1 MRNISYLLLTSVCVL
16 SLSGC
21 ASPREYNTPSS
32 PDGVDG
38 TTLTKEYHGEAFQT
52 KDPIISWWQELNDE
66 QLNTLISK
74 AAHHNKDIEITVAN
88 LKEARAFRKET
99 QFDYIPTVRSSANST
114 YTRASE
120 ETSGALD
127 DRTSELYNARL
138 DASWELDLFGRVS
151 AGVDAA
157 KAREQAAVADMHDMR
172 IIIFA
177 EVASTYIQLRGLQ
190 YRLDIAQRNAGNQ
203 NETYDLSVRLANG
216 GRNSQL
222 DVVRAQTQLE
232 LTRSTIPSLEASIR
246 SNINRLSVLTGQVPD
261 ALQEQLS
268 ETHALPTVP
277 QVVNVGEVKDLLRR
291 RPDIQRAERNL
302 EASIADYNISVADQF
317 PSVSLIGNLGF
328 AATNLSDFGSSAL
341 VSNIGP
347 SISWAAFDF
356 GRVKARIRQNDAR
369 AQAALSSYEK
379 TILEA
384 LEDLQTSMT
393 NFVKEEERR
402 ARLQKAARLS
412 KEAATLARKRYEAG
426 VDAFIDVLSAEAT
439 LLEAEDTLAQSEISA
454 ALQLIAI
461 YKALGGGWI
470 IPTQNNDVD
479 NEETITK

>member
-1 MRNISYLLLTSVCVL
+1 MRNTTYFLLTSVCVL

-21 ASPREYNTPSS
+21 ASPRDYKTPSTPEGFES
-32 PDGVDG
+32 IE
-38 TTLTKEYHGEAFQT
+38 LQKEYHGEAFQT
-52 KDPIISWWQELNDE
+52 QSPVISWWRELNDD
-66 QLNTLISK
+66 QLNELIGK
-74 AAHHNKDIEITVAN
+74 AAHHNKDIEISIAN
-88 LKEARAFRKET
+88 LKEARAFRKEA
-99 QFDYIPTVRSSANST
+99 QFDYIPTVRSSGAST
-114 YTRASE
+114 YTSASE
-120 ETSGALD
+120 EVSGPLN
-127 DRTSELYNARL
+127 DRTSELYNAQL

-157 KAREQAAVADMHDMR
+157 KAREKAALADMHDMNV
-172 IIIFA
+172 IISA

-232 LTRSTIPSLEASIR
+232 LTRSTIPSLEASIKA
-246 SNINRLSVLTGQVPD
+246 NINRLSVLTGQIPD
-261 ALQEQLS
+261 ALHESLS
-268 ETHALPTVP
+268 EKQTLPTIPVA
-277 QVVNVGEVKDLLRR
+277 VNVGEVKDLLRR
-291 RPDIQRAERNL
+291 RPDIQRAEHNL

-317 PSVSLIGNLGF
+317 PSVSLIGNIGF
-328 AATNLSDFGSSAL
+328 SATNLSDFGSSAFT
-341 VSNIGP
+341 SNIGP
-347 SISWAAFDF
+347 QISWAAFDF

-379 TILEA
+379 AVLEA

-461 YKALGGGWI
+461 YKALGGGWN
-470 IPTQNNDVD
+470 IPVPD
-479 NEETITK
+479 NKADNTENSE